1 MARVLRLFVGI
12 LCVGGLFMATA
23 QESEPAC
30 SSLEYRQFDFWV
42 GNWDVY
48 DYSTGAK
55 GDFAGTN
62 DIKLLFN
69 DCVLQENW
77 VGNGGLNGSSYNIY
91 SQLDK
96 KWHQTWVDNR
106 ATLLVLAGE
115 FKDGKMIL
123 EGQHPGRNP
132 GVTVM
137 ERITWNLVDN
147 DPNQV
152 RQFWEFSRD
161 GGTTWEVAFDGLYV
175 RK

>member
-1 MARVLRLFVGI
+1 MARVFRLLACFFY
-12 LCVGGLFMATA
+12 LGGLVMAEA
-23 QESEPAC
+23 QKPCNSPEH
-30 SSLEYRQFDFWV
+30 RQFDFWV
-42 GNWDVY
+42 GSWEVY
-48 DYSTGAK
+48 YYEGGQK
-55 GDFAGTN
+55 GGLAGTN

-77 VGNGGLNGSSYNIY
+77 VHGGELVGSSYNIY
-91 SQLDK
+91 SPLDK

-106 ATLLVLAGE
+106 GTLLVLAGE

-132 GVTVM
+132 GVTVT
-137 ERITWNLVDN
+137 ERITWSLVDD

-161 GGTTWEVAFDGLYV
+161 GGTTWEVAFDGLYI